1 MSKFYSENNDECCL
15 GTAVGRVPLRIMGG
29 LAVGLG
35 IIQVS
40 LRFSTLI
47 AWFSTPNLS
56 LLCLD
61 RTRCLCFRLLTT
73 CCLLR
78 REARRL
84 VGRRSPSDDRLI
96 LNMGN

>member
-40 LRFSTLI
+40 IS
-47 AWFSTPNLS
+47 AYQ
-56 LLCLD
+56 
-61 RTRCLCFRLLTT
+61 
-73 CCLLR
+73 
-78 REARRL
+78 
-84 VGRRSPSDDRLI
+84 
-96 LNMGN
+96 